1 MRRLSSLAIVVAVS
15 AALVLFDPGTARAQP
30 APHWLI
36 TLEAPGALP
45 LDAPQDSWFGPG
57 GMPAAALYRALS
69 SRFLVGARL
78 RVGVLANGD
87 APGGG
92 LMDPGVGGVGSL
104 TLSGRLRPLADAA
117 DPARGT
123 GLWLDL
129 AGGAAMTGDLV
140 RPTFEVGI
148 GWDFAVGPVNLG
160 PSVRYLHIY
169 QPDSGSLDGRDAH
182 IGLVG
187 VELGLLDRR
196 AQALPPPAPPPPAPV
211 VRAPPPP
218 RDSDGDGLLDPDD
231 KCPHEAE
238 DKDGY
243 QDSDGCPDPDNDG
256 DGIADKMDSC
266 PDEAEVENGVDDQ
279 DGCPDEGLFQVVED
293 RIVLEERVLF
303 DKDRAR
309 VKHAGRRVLKAII
322 AYIDQHPEWSRVII
336 EGHTD
341 ERGPAAYNQQLS
353 EERARRVEKVMLE
366 LGVDPAKIQTK
377 GYGES
382 RPRDKRHTEE
392 AWERNRRVEF
402 VLIREH
408 KEPVQDGK
416 PAAPATDA
424 APGSDAPATP
434 DGAPSTPDAA
444 PSTPKAAPAATPD
457 AAPSTPKAAPST
469 PKAAPST
476 PDAAP
481 STPKAAPAPAP
492 APAKAPATPAAPPP
506 GESR

>member
-1 MRRLSSLAIVVAVS
+1 MPRLSSLATITAASVA
-15 AALVLFDPGTARAQP
+15 LLLFSGTARAQS

-45 LDAPQDSWFGPG
+45 LDAPQSSWFGPG
-57 GMPAAALYRALS
+57 GMPAAALLRALS
-69 SRFLVGARL
+69 PRFLVGARL
-78 RVGVLANGD
+78 RAGVLANGD
-87 APGGG
+87 SPGAD

-104 TLSGRLRPLADAA
+104 TLTGRLRPLADAA

-123 GLWLDL
+123 GLWVDL
-129 AGGAAMTGDLV
+129 AGGAAVTGDLV
-140 RPTFEVGI
+140 RPTFEVGV
-148 GWDFAVGPVNLG
+148 GWDFAVGSINLG

-169 QPDSGSLDGRDAH
+169 QPNSGSLDGRDAH

-196 AQALPPPAPPPPAPV
+196 AQPPPPAPEPAPVV

-243 QDSDGCPDPDNDG
+243 QDDDGCPDPDNDG
-256 DGIADKMDSC
+256 DKILDAVDSC
-266 PDEAEVENGVDDQ
+266 PDEPEVENGVDDQ

-322 AYIDQHPEWSRVII
+322 AYLDQHPEWTRVII

-341 ERGPAAYNQQLS
+341 ERGPAEYNQQLS
-353 EERARRVEKVMLE
+353 EERARRVQKVMLE
-366 LGVDPAKIQTK
+366 LGVDPAKVETK

-382 RPRDKRHTEE
+382 RPRDRRHDEE

-402 VLIREH
+402 VLVREH
-408 KEPVQDGK
+408 KEPVQG
-416 PAAPATDA
+416 
-424 APGSDAPATP
+424 G
-434 DGAPSTPDAA
+434 
-444 PSTPKAAPAATPD
+444 KAAPADDKTDGTPAPDKTDGAPAPDKTDGEAPTPD
-457 AAPSTPKAAPST
+457 TTTGADHAPPTGSPPASGDAPTPPATRP
-469 PKAAPST
+469 
-476 PDAAP
+476 PDAT
-481 STPKAAPAPAP
+481 SPAPAP
-492 APAKAPATPAAPPP
+492 PAGGP
-506 GESR
+506 R